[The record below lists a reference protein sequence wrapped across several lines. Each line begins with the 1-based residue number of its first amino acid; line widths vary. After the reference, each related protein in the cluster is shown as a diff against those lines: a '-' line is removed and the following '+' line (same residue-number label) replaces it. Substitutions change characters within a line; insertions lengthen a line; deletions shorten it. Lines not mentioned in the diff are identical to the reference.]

1 MVFDVRRMGFLTGLV
16 LDLYWCWLAGLVDGD
31 GSGWWQAPV
40 ADRLLICFAPFAR
53 RERAPE
59 ELDRK

>member
-1 MVFDVRRMGFLTGLV
+1 LGILTDLV

-40 ADRLLICFAPFAR
+40 ADRLLIRFALFA
-53 RERAPE
+53 
-59 ELDRK
+59 